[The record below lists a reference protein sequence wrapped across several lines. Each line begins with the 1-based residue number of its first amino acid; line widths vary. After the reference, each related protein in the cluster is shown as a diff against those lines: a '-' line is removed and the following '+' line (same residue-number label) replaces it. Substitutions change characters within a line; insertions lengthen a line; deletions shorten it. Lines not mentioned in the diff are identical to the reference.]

1 VASFLLDKS
10 AAIWEDWPM
19 SLTFANGRK
28 ALVTGAGRGIGRA
41 IAMELARHGVAVA
54 CVSKNPASCG
64 AVADEIVKTGGVAK
78 AYPCDVADPAVVKL
92 TCEMVAKEM
101 GPMDILVN
109 NAGITADGMFARMT
123 DEAWNS
129 VLQTNL
135 NSVFYFS
142 RALVMGMAKA
152 RWGRIINMAS
162 VIGLI
167 GNAGQANYAAAKAG
181 IMGLTKSIAKEVG
194 SRGVTVNA
202 VCPGFIA
209 TDMTEKLPEEI
220 KSAILAQIPMKRLGA
235 PEEVAHLVAF
245 LASEEAAYITGQ
257 SLAVDGGMVTA

>member
-1 VASFLLDKS
+1 
-10 AAIWEDWPM
+10 M
-19 SLTFANGRK
+19 SLTFATGRK

-41 IAMELARHGVAVA
+41 IALELARHGVEVA

-64 AVADEIVKTGGVAK
+64 AVADEIVKAGGKAK
-78 AYPCDVADPAVVKL
+78 SYPCDVSDVAAVKAV
-92 TCEMVAKEM
+92 CEAITKGM
-101 GPMDILVN
+101 GSIDILVN

-123 DEAWNS
+123 DEAWSS
-129 VLQTNL
+129 VLNTNL

-162 VIGLI
+162 VIGLV

-181 IMGLTKSIAKEVG
+181 VMGLTKSIAKEVG
-194 SRGVTVNA
+194 ARGVTVNA
-202 VCPGFIA
+202 ICPGFIA
-209 TDMTEKLPEEI
+209 TDMTDKLPEEI
-220 KSAILAQIPMKRLGA
+220 KTAILGQIPMKRLGTA
-235 PEEVAHLVAF
+235 EEVAHLVAF

-257 SLAVDGGMVTA
+257 SMAVDGGMVTA